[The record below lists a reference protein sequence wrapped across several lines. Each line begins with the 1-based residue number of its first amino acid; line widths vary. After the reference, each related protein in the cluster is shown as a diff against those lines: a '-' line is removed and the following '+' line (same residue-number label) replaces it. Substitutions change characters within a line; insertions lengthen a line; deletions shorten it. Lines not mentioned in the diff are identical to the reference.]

1 MDNPT
6 QHISYEMLDPAEEF
20 GREFTT
26 DRSVARKAYNRGFL
40 VSEHEVVVTYTSTG
54 QKITTTLTTEWKE
67 Q

>member
-6 QHISYEMLDPAEEF
+6 KYISYEILDPIKDSGVES
-20 GREFTT
+20 TT
-26 DRSVARKAYNRGFL
+26 DSAVAQRAYNRGFIVL
-40 VSEHEVVVTYTSTG
+40 QLETVEAYTSTR